1 MIKTTQIAENGP
13 ALSRIVAGVMKWGAW
28 GKQLDTQQM
37 KQLIERCVE
46 LGVTTFDH
54 ADIYGNYS
62 TELEF
67 GVALRLNSALRE
79 NIQLVTKCGIRMKTP
94 NRPDHK
100 IKSYDTSKAH
110 IIRSAEQSL
119 RNLHTTYLDLLL
131 IHRPDPLLHPDEVA
145 EAFTALKKDGKVLH
159 FGVSNFTLSQF
170 EMLNSRVPLV
180 TNQLEAS
187 ILHIKPFHDGT
198 FDQCLQHRIKPMAWS
213 PLGSGA
219 IFAKVKEKR
228 VQEISNT
235 AENIAARRE
244 NVGIDQILIAW
255 LLQHPSAILPVL
267 GTANIDRIK
276 AAVAALDIQLTREEW
291 FELWQASAGSE
302 VP

>member
-1 MIKTTQIAENGP
+1 MIKTTRIAENGP

-37 KQLIERCVE
+37 RQLMEQCVE

-67 GVALRLNSALRE
+67 GVALRLNPALRE
-79 NIQLVTKCGIRMKTP
+79 KLQLVTKCGIRMITP
-94 NRPDHK
+94 NRPDHR
-100 IKSYDTSKAH
+100 IKSYDTSKGH
-110 IIRSAEQSL
+110 IIRSVEQSL

-159 FGVSNFTLSQF
+159 FGVSNFTPSQF
-170 EMLNSRVPLV
+170 EMLNSWIPLV

-187 ILHIKPFHDGT
+187 ILHMEPFHDGT
-198 FDQCLQHRIKPMAWS
+198 FDQCLQHRIKPMVWS
-213 PLGSGA
+213 PLGGGA

-228 VQEISNT
+228 IQEIWNI
-235 AENIAARRE
+235 AENIASRKE
-244 NVGIDQILIAW
+244 NVKIDQILIAW
-255 LLQHPSAILPVL
+255 LLRHPAEILRVL

-276 AAVAALDIQLTREEW
+276 AAVAALDIGLTREEW
-291 FELWQASAGSE
+291 FELWQASAGTE